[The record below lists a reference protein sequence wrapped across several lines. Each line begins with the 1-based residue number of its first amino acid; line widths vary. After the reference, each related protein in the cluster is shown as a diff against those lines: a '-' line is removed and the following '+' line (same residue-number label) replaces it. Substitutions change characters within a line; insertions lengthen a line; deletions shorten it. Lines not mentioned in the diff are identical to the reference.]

1 MTMYS
6 VWLEPPP
13 ETIGA
18 RTQKFIADVA
28 SRVPSAPMFAPHVTL
43 LGGFT
48 FDSDEAA
55 CVAFDAVLVREKER
69 RAEGAEAPLRCST
82 SAIVCGD
89 RRHQCVYVKLEKT
102 QALVAAFETANAV
115 IALPGAS
122 SDTFMPHMSLAYGID
137 DEGVRDG
144 VRADAEATL
153 LGDDPRAL
161 DFDVASYSLWKTDIE
176 DDSCDSW
183 VRLASSSFRNVLEM

>member
-1 MTMYS
+1 
-6 VWLEPPP
+6 
-13 ETIGA
+13 
-18 RTQKFIADVA
+18 
-28 SRVPSAPMFAPHVTL
+28 
-43 LGGFT
+43 
-48 FDSDEAA
+48 
-55 CVAFDAVLVREKER
+55 
-69 RAEGAEAPLRCST
+69 
-82 SAIVCGD
+82 
-89 RRHQCVYVKLEKT
+89 
-102 QALVAAFETANAV
+102 
-115 IALPGAS
+115 
-122 SDTFMPHMSLAYGID
+122 MPHMSLAYGID